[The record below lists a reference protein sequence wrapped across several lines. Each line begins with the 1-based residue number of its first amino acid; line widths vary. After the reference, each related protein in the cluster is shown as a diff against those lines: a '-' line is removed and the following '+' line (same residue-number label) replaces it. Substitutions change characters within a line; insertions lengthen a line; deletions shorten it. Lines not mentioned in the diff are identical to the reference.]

1 MATSKFVDEYA
12 VVKAQIEALTKEADL
27 LKTKLLALGA
37 AEVEGKTFKVKI
49 NTFEQTRL
57 DMPVVRSYLT
67 EEQLFAA
74 SKTITVTTVKVSAR
88 AGKALAA

>member
-12 VVKAQIEALTKEADL
+12 VVKAQIEALTKQADL
-27 LKTKLLALGA
+27 LKTKLRALGE
-37 AEVEGKTFKVKI
+37 AEVEGKDFNIMI

-67 EEQLFAA
+67 EEQLLAA
-74 SKTITVTTVKVSAR
+74 SKTITVTTVNVSAR